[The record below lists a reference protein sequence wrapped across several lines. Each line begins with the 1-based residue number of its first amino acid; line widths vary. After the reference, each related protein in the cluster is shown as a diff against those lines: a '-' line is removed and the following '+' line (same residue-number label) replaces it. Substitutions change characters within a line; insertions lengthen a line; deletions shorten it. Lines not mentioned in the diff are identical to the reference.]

1 MVENG
6 EDMDLKRE
14 VIRNLIVDGV
24 IRLRGGG
31 YIWDHVMV
39 PAMLNR
45 DMRDDH
51 WESLRKRNRT
61 PNPEDDRIKIAFVRR
76 LGSLFK
82 RVGLA
87 AHGVHKLRS
96 GKFYPDPKPK
106 GKNFNKAKTKIM
118 VQLRDSTWRQKH
130 DEGRIRV
137 QRSMKLQELW
147 YSLSYYLMDTACP
160 VSGQTTGY
168 WNIGTTLGTSWTMIT
183 MANFI
188 NYNASAGQGRPLYSE
203 IATSNS
209 IFASANIYYGSVVT
223 PYYGPFCNSFPS
235 YPTLPAVEF
244 NAGCGPF
251 NTAIYNFVA
260 DWPWTV
266 MWWDANTNNP
276 GDPWSY
282 LRMRADNQFETTD
295 PKFPITYSTFATN
308 KDWQKL
314 VVFGCLWDMKFTNY
328 SGIDHTVEVL
338 FYKMIPDPHAINYGR
353 ACGLPY
359 SQMQNM
365 DQYCQGTIRS
375 MGNKQINV
383 VKRDRFVIR
392 GTSNWVIDTASE
404 TAPTFIG
411 IINTRN
417 IVKKQYKIK
426 RHYAMNRQIDNPSLE
441 AGALNY
447 PTSTD
452 YEYNFFQIYYKLE
465 EGIFCRMQAWPS
477 STCEALEYNFGGNKT
492 VNYDL
497 LNTYNQM
504 NVPIMLDQSSPGPNA
519 AFAAGKKPCISVS
532 MTKKAFF
539 KFDKPLLKGP
549 FIT

>member
-1 MVENG
+1 MVRNG

-76 LGSLFK
+76 VGRLFK

-106 GKNFNKAKTKIM
+106 GKNLNKSKLKM
-118 VQLRDSTWRQKH
+118 VELRESTWRQNR
-130 DEGRIRV
+130 DEGRMRV
-137 QRSMKLQELW
+137 SRSMKLQELW
-147 YSLSYYLMDTACP
+147 YSLSYFLMDTACP
-160 VSGQTTGY
+160 VSTAATGY
-168 WNIGTTLGTSWTMIT
+168 WNTGSSPGVSWTMLT
-183 MANFI
+183 LTNFV
-188 NYNASAGQGRPLYSE
+188 NYVQSAGQGKPLYSE
-203 IATSNS
+203 VATSSS
-209 IFASANIYYGSVVT
+209 IYASANIYYGSTVT
-223 PYYGPFCNSFPS
+223 PEFGPFCSNSPT
-235 YPTLPAVEF
+235 YPTAPTISF
-244 NAGCGPF
+244 NGGCGPF
-251 NTAIYNFVA
+251 NTTIYNFVA
-260 DWPWTV
+260 DWPFTV
-266 MWWDANTNNP
+266 MWWESSCNNVL
-276 GDPWSY
+276 DTWSY
-282 LRMRADNQFETTD
+282 LRMRADNQYETTD
-295 PKFPITYSTFATN
+295 PKFPVTYSTFAGN
-308 KDWQKL
+308 KDWQKM
-314 VVFGCLWDMKFTNY
+314 VVFGCQWDMKFTNY

-338 FYKMIPDPHAINYGR
+338 FYKMIPDPHVVNYSR

-375 MGNKQINV
+375 MGSKQIMV

-392 GTSNWVIDTASE
+392 GTSNWTINTASE
-404 TAPTFIG
+404 TVPTFVG
-411 IINTRN
+411 IINSKN
-417 IVKKQYKIK
+417 VVKKQYKIK
-426 RHYAMNRQIDNPSLE
+426 RHYAMNRGIINPTLE
-441 AGALNY
+441 GALQFL
-447 PTSTD
+447 PSSTD
-452 YEYNFFQIYYKLE
+452 YEYNFFQTYYKLE

-477 STCEALEYNFGGNKT
+477 SSCSALEYNFGGNKT
-492 VNYDL
+492 VGYDL
-497 LNTYNQM
+497 LGTYNQM
-504 NVPIMLDQSSPGPNA
+504 NVPVMLDAANPVTNT
-519 AFAAGKKPCISVS
+519 AFAAGKKPCVGVS
-532 MTKKAFF
+532 MTKKAYF